1 METRMKSLIA
11 WLAVAATPLAQAHEG
26 HGLPG
31 PHGHATDA
39 VGYLMLALIVAAAL
53 WAARRK

>member
-1 METRMKSLIA
+1 MKSLIA

-26 HGLPG
+26 HGLPS

-39 VGYLMLALIVAAAL
+39 MGYLLLALIAAAAL

>member
-1 METRMKSLIA
+1 LIA
-11 WLAVAATPLAQAHEG
+11 WLAVAAMPLAQAHEG
-26 HGLPG
+26 HGPLG

-39 VGYLMLALIVAAAL
+39 VGYLLLGLIAAAAL